1 MYTEKQ
7 WLGHVTEFEDRYTE
21 QDNGDGTI
29 THTPVEGEVLQE
41 GTPQSAKNFNHIE
54 CGISEAH
61 ETAAAL
67 LVMAR
72 HARQQLEDLA
82 GETIRVTLTNSEQ
95 YPFNNSKK
103 TVALAVRRNNGE
115 YTVTPEVVSVEGGG
129 LKNVSVSDKLANGF
143 KVEFYG
149 SATSVTLKLHVKGG
163 FYSG

>member
-7 WLGHVTEFEDRYTE
+7 WLDHVTEFEDRYRE

-41 GTPQSAKNFNHIE
+41 GTPQSAKNFNHME

-61 ETAAAL
+61 EAAAAL
-67 LVMAR
+67 LIMAR
-72 HARQQLEDLA
+72 HVQQQAEDLA
-82 GETIRVTLTNSEQ
+82 GETILVKLTNSDE
-95 YPFNNSKK
+95 YPFNNSQQ
-103 TVALAVRRNNGE
+103 TVPLAVQRSNAG

-129 LKNVSVSDKLANGF
+129 LKDVSISDKLANGF

-149 SATSVTLKLHVKGG
+149 SAKSVTLKLHVKGG
-163 FYSG
+163 FYDG